1 MKYIIAFTLIL
12 ASINSYC
19 QLERTYNQAGYSI
32 NYPQNWTIDTSK
44 RMADAVFFFSPLEN
58 AKDSFSENV
67 NVMAQDLTGKN
78 INLTAYKDLTEK
90 QISTMAVNG
99 RLIKSAIE
107 QTPGGERYYVEYQM
121 TMNSNDLHIK
131 SICYIRKN
139 TAYLATFTAKTDSFD
154 KYNGTGT
161 EILKSFKVK

>member
-1 MKYIIAFTLIL
+1 
-12 ASINSYC
+12 
-19 QLERTYNQAGYSI
+19 
-32 NYPQNWTIDTSK
+32 
-44 RMADAVFFFSPLEN
+44 MADAIFFFSPLEN

-67 NVMAQDLTGKN
+67 NIMAQDLTGKN

-99 RLIKSAIE
+99 RLIKSVIE

-131 SICYIRKN
+131 SICYIKKN

-161 EILKSFKVK
+161 EILKTFKVK